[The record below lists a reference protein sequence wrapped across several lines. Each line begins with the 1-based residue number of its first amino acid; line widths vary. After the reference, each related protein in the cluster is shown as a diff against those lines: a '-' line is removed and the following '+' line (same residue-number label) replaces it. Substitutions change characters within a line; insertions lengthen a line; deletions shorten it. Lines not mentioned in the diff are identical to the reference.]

1 MSANKFVEHQINFLP
16 CPSKKKL
23 QCTGQI
29 RMNKWLRC
37 LQPSDQSNAFKIR
50 ADIFFPSSI
59 TWYHWPT
66 FLFVT
71 WWWGDHRGCAWES
84 FVDKLGWAR
93 FHVGSGIFS
102 SLSNTGI
109 KSLEALNWMKLPKSQ
124 SRMGGRITH
133 SSCMQVS
140 VPFDSLELSRITSLQ
155 HQSSYI
161 FWCDSFL
168 YNRFRFLYIHVCTE
182 TKWNAPF

>member
-102 SLSNTGI
+102 SLSNTGM
-109 KSLEALNWMKLPKSQ
+109 KSLEALNWGLPLHK
-124 SRMGGRITH
+124 RK
-133 SSCMQVS
+133 
-140 VPFDSLELSRITSLQ
+140 
-155 HQSSYI
+155 I
-161 FWCDSFL
+161 FFEWILPIWS
-168 YNRFRFLYIHVCTE
+168 
-182 TKWNAPF
+182 TKWSLFTKLFAQMGCKSRDESNDAN